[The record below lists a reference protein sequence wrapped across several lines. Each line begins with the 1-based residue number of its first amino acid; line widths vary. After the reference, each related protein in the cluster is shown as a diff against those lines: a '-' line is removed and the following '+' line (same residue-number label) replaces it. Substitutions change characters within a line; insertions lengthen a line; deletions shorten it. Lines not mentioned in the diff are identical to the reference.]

1 MGRLWL
7 GIGILVLFLVLG
19 LWISSAMDEVH
30 MGIADALE
38 TAAEQALSGDL
49 EAAMDTAQK
58 AKASWQK
65 HWHGSAAV
73 ADHAPMDEIDG
84 LLAQMEIFG
93 RADKPGDFAACCARL
108 ALLVEAMS
116 EAHSLTWWNL
126 LSACTALQMSLL
138 S

>member
-19 LWISSAMDEVH
+19 LWISHCMDSVH
-30 MGIADALE
+30 LSIANTLE

-49 EAAMDTAQK
+49 DAAAQTAQT
-58 AKASWQK
+58 AKVSWEK
-65 HWHGSAAV
+65 HWHGSAVV

-84 LLAQMEIFG
+84 LLAQLECYS
-93 RADKPGDFAACCARL
+93 RADQPGDFAACCTRL

-126 LSACTALQMSLL
+126 L
-138 S
+138 